1 VRLRPA
7 IERIIACLVRYHG
20 ARHAASYG
28 RTNADYQARMA
39 AMAFNLKTWVKLIN
53 QRRNPKHSRPDAD
66 SS

>member
-1 VRLRPA
+1 MPPA
-7 IERIIACLVRYHG
+7 
-20 ARHAASYG
+20 YG
-28 RTNADYQARMA
+28 RANADYHARMA